1 MVTLHSLLR
10 WLVLLGGLAA
20 LVGYGRAMARSHLDD
35 VATRLGSIYAIALGV
50 QFLTGLVLWV
60 VQGRWDAEDVFRS
73 FIHPVMMLIAIGV
86 ASAGMGRARRAGSA
100 ITGFV
105 AVLVSLVV
113 IVLAI
118 PSGSW
123 TL

>member
-20 LVGYGRAMARSHLDD
+20 VVGYGRAMGRSHLDD
-35 VATRLGSIYAIALGV
+35 VATRLGSIYAMALGV
-50 QFLTGLVLWV
+50 QFLTGLALWV

-73 FIHPVMMLIAIGV
+73 FIHPVVMLIAVGV
-86 ASAGMGRARRAGSA
+86 ASAGTGRARRAGSA
-100 ITGFV
+100 ITGLV
-105 AVLVSLVV
+105 AIVASLVI

-123 TL
+123 PL

>member
-20 LVGYGRAMARSHLDD
+20 VVGYGRVMTRSHLDD
-35 VATRLGSIYAIALGV
+35 VAIRLGSIYAIVLGV
-50 QFLTGLVLWV
+50 QFLTGLVLWIA
-60 VQGRWDAEDVFRS
+60 QGRWDAEDVFRS
-73 FIHPVMMLIAIGV
+73 FIHPVMMLIAVGV
-86 ASAGMGRARRAGSA
+86 ASGGIGRARRTGSA
-100 ITGFV
+100 ITGLV
-105 AVLVSLVV
+105 AVVASLVV